1 MTDAQQDAGGF
12 EVVSS
17 ERRFDGA
24 VFDVRTD
31 EVRMPDG
38 SVAKRDVID
47 HPGAVGI
54 VALDAENNVVLVR
67 QYRHPVGHELL
78 ELPAGLLLELPAGL
92 LDVDGESALLAA
104 QRELAEE
111 TALVAEQ
118 WSVLVDLHTSPGMSD
133 EAIRIFLARG
143 LSDATADDRFS
154 PEDEEASMTVERRPL
169 DEVAGLALAGELT
182 NGPAV
187 AGVLAARLAGAA
199 GWAGLRPADAPW
211 QARPDRVPAAG

>member
-1 MTDAQQDAGGF
+1 MTAGF

-38 SVAKRDVID
+38 SIAKRDVID

-54 VALDAENNVVLVR
+54 VALDADDKVVLVR
-67 QYRHPVGHELL
+67 QYRHPVGAE
-78 ELPAGLLLELPAGL
+78 LLELPAGL
-92 LDVDGESALLAA
+92 LDVDGESALVAA

-111 TALVAEQ
+111 TALVAEH
-118 WSVLVDLHTSPGMSD
+118 WSVLIDVYTSPGMSN
-133 EAIRIFLARG
+133 ESIRIFLAREV
-143 LSDATADDRFS
+143 SDASADDEFT
-154 PEDEEASMTVERRPL
+154 PEGEEASMTVERRSL
-169 DEVAGLALAGELT
+169 DEVAAMALAGDLT

-187 AGVLAARLAGAA
+187 AGVLAALAARNG
-199 GWAGLRPADAPW
+199 GWSALRPTDAPW
-211 QARPDRVPAAG
+211 PARPDRVSSAG

>member
-1 MTDAQQDAGGF
+1 MTAGF
-12 EVVSS
+12 DVVSS

-38 SVAKRDVID
+38 STAKRDVID

-54 VALDAENNVVLVR
+54 VALDAEDNVVLVR
-67 QYRHPVGHELL
+67 QYRHPVGSE
-78 ELPAGLLLELPAGL
+78 LLELPAGL
-92 LDVDGESALLAA
+92 LDVDGESALVAA

-111 TALVAEQ
+111 TALVAED
-118 WSVLVDLHTSPGMSD
+118 WSVLVDLHTSPGMSN

-143 LSDATADDRFS
+143 VSDATADEKFT
-154 PEDEEASMTVERRPL
+154 PEGEEASMTVERRSLP
-169 DEVAGLALAGELT
+169 EVAAMALAGDLT

-187 AGVLAARLAGAA
+187 AGVLAALAARDG
-199 GWAGLRPADAPW
+199 GWSALRPADAPW
-211 QARPDRVPAAG
+211 RARSDRVPSAG

>member
-78 ELPAGLLLELPAGL
+78 ELPAGLL
-92 LDVDGESALLAA
+92 DVDGESALLAA
-104 QRELAEE
+104 RRELAEE
-111 TALVAEQ
+111 TALVAEH

-143 LSDATADDRFS
+143 LSDAAADDRFS
-154 PEDEEASMTVERRPL
+154 PEGEEASMTVERRPL
-169 DEVAGLALAGELT
+169 DEVAALALAGGLT

>member
-1 MTDAQQDAGGF
+1 MTAAF

-38 SVAKRDVID
+38 SIAKRDVID

-54 VALDAENNVVLVR
+54 VALDADDKVVLVR
-67 QYRHPVGHELL
+67 QYRHPVGAE
-78 ELPAGLLLELPAGL
+78 LLELPAGL
-92 LDVDGESALLAA
+92 LDVDAESALVAA

-111 TALVAEQ
+111 TALAAEH
-118 WSVLVDLHTSPGMSD
+118 WSVLIDVYTSPGMSN
-133 EAIRIFLARG
+133 ESIRIFLARG
-143 LSDATADDRFS
+143 VSDATADDEFT
-154 PEDEEASMTVERRPL
+154 PEGEEASMTVERRSL
-169 DEVAGLALAGELT
+169 DEVAAMALAGDLT

-187 AGVLAARLAGAA
+187 AGVLAALAARNG
-199 GWAGLRPADAPW
+199 GWSALRPTGARWP
-211 QARPDRVPAAG
+211 ARPDRESSAG